1 MLGIEYLP
9 WEHCIT
15 HDGKAF
21 YIIFLCIAIALLF
34 THKKEHPVKA
44 WRARTAIIC
53 ISRDLSDIFGKRV

>member
-1 MLGIEYLP
+1 MLGIEYLQ

-21 YIIFLCIAIALLF
+21 LHYFSLQCNCVAF
-34 THKKEHPVKA
+34 THEKEHPVKA

-53 ISRDLSDIFGKRV
+53 ISRDLSDIFGKCV